1 MASGFV
7 AESRAALRLDVLPI
21 AAAWNVQGDATELG
35 NTVRQLFGV
44 TLPDTNGSIASD
56 AILALWLGPRSWLL
70 VQADAEGPLQA
81 AAFDASRDRLHHE
94 RGALFDLTASR
105 VAFRITGAA
114 AATLLAKGCPLD
126 FHSRVFVDGACAQSV
141 FGHVTGLF
149 YRPPGTDALVMM
161 VARSFARDAW
171 KMLTEAAAQYE
182 AETLPTGLP

>member
-7 AESRAALRLDVLPI
+7 ADARTALRIDVLPI
-21 AAAWNVQGDATELG
+21 VAAWNVQGDATQLG

-44 TLPDTNGSIASD
+44 ALPDANGSTASD

-70 VQADAEGPLQA
+70 VQADAEGPLQP
-81 AAFDASRDRLHHE
+81 AAFDTFRDRVNHE

-126 FHSRVFVDGACAQSV
+126 FHPRVFGEGACAQSV
-141 FGHVTGLF
+141 FGHVTALF

-161 VARSFARDAW
+161 IARSFARDVW
-171 KMLTEAAAQYE
+171 KMLAEATAQYD
-182 AETLPTGLP
+182 ADMLPGGLP